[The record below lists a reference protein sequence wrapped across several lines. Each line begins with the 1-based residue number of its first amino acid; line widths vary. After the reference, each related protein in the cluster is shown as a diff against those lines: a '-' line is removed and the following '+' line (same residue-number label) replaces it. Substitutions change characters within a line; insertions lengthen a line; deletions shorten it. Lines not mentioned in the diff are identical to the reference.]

1 MPIIR
6 IETFIK
12 APPQKLFD
20 LCLDMDV
27 HQAGMSHYKEKAI
40 AGVTKG
46 VISLGETVTW
56 RAKHFGV
63 FQKLTVQIT
72 EVDSPNYFADEM
84 IKGSFKRFKH
94 SHYFEYKEGGTLM
107 IDLFD
112 FNSPLGIIGKFVDK
126 YIMTDYMTRLL
137 IKKNQ
142 HLKKQAES

>member
-1 MPIIR
+1 MPVIK

-27 HQAGMSHYKEKAI
+27 HQAGMSDYKEEAV

-72 EVDSPNYFADEM
+72 EVDAPNYFADEM

-94 SHYFEYKEGGTLM
+94 SHYFEHKEGGTLM

-126 YIMTDYMTRLL
+126 YIMTDYMTNLL
-137 IKKNQ
+137 IKKNE
-142 HLKKQAES
+142 HLKKQAEL

>member
-12 APPQKLFD
+12 APPKKLFD

-27 HQAGMSHYKEKAI
+27 HQAGMSEYKEEAI
-40 AGVTKG
+40 SGVTKG

-63 FQKLTVQIT
+63 FQRLTVQIT

-94 SHYFEYKEGGTLM
+94 SHYFEHKEGGTLM

-112 FNSPLGIIGKFVDK
+112 FNSPLGIIGRFVDK
-126 YIMTDYMTRLL
+126 YIMTDYMTKLL
-137 IKKNQ
+137 IKKNE
-142 HLKKQAES
+142 HLKKQAE